1 MNALQRL
8 LDSLASEIPDTYRRL
23 VGWQTPRWILDPDF
37 DSACSRTTIRDALE
51 YARRFQKVVR
61 WMSNIEE
68 PMITGFHA
76 DDEDRVYK
84 IQQAVSAARLSFGS
98 MLETYSKL
106 SSLRLADV
114 GHAPISESGQK
125 RFARLCH
132 DAYFAALWTDCHS
145 VYSMEV
151 CGDDS
156 RIAKAFGPYINSGIP
171 TMRSTMSMSA
181 VPSFVQIFMRGTAHG
196 VSAMSDTNKLI
207 FSLLSRCTQ
216 CGSRGWENAL
226 ALALKNE
233 SVNLVVTKI
242 FTACVVGMHPQL
254 HPAARLPWDK
264 RHVLSARLALP
275 PSTMAALIEST
286 HGCMKECTRIY
297 CCSMLA
303 ELPAVSSAFA
313 ALEHP
318 IGVLKSTPLELAAT
332 SLQVA
337 SILIANAGSK
347 FQNPEFG
354 LEFFGPLLNALVSGE
369 QRTRKRSSP
378 GSAPA
383 TMTAI
388 THNRSSKIN
397 ACTSI
402 IPSGSQ
408 SAVVVFEKQEELVY
422 SASWLGKNQ
431 RIVAT
436 RPPALQI
443 IGEVL
448 ARTFRA
454 EFVPVWIHANSNG
467 LRVTRLNVV
476 QQQAIHNGCS
486 THRITNELDEDV
498 ALRVQRLALSPNVSQ
513 TINFGT
519 VAKLLNFADD
529 LVTLLS
535 ASTNVDDAIG
545 RFVQLPK
552 HDAAKLILFCKV
564 LATKDRLLSFN
575 LGPRTRQL
583 QVNAIRRR
591 FAVPDSISE
600 KEMFESGILPIHAAV
615 LFSCLECGRI
625 SNAHVNAAT
634 KPVPHNEI
642 GLSQTM
648 LRVGGIGERDEV
660 RCARRSSAALR
671 TTMARMYDVKTD
683 RLELMPLKPDIF
695 ARKQSSEDSSHS
707 ARLRRD
713 VKSCAEQSCTA
724 IACGDRPMLEVSLLG
739 RVARINGG
747 WYSICAFCGCTL
759 RVKQKHR
766 FGHEFCCL
774 RCDPLSLNREMPT
787 TVVDR
792 RENDEDD
799 ESTTCRTMYCRFCG
813 KPSGHTIA
821 SRFKVL
827 AAPLDDGGR
836 NAALPPP
843 LRRVRLT
850 CWWWDTVDP
859 RIFQTIDEFRIESFD
874 AQVAYCS
881 SHFRVWLEAAHKS
894 LTTNVIF
901 AHLAAKAVPVF
912 GADGS
917 KKAIS
922 DSLRLENKRS
932 RPKESQ
938 GSKKLNKILKK
949 HIH

>member
-1 MNALQRL
+1 MHALRRL
-8 LDSLASEIPDTYRRL
+8 LDSLTKEIPDAYRRL
-23 VGWQTPRWILDPDF
+23 VGRQTPRWITDPDF
-37 DSACSRTTIRDALE
+37 DSACARTTIRDALE

-61 WMSNIEE
+61 WMRSVEE

-114 GHAPISESGQK
+114 GHAPTSESGQK

-132 DAYFAALWTDCHS
+132 DAYFASLWTDCHA

-156 RIAKAFGPYINSGIP
+156 RISKAFGPYINSGTPNI
-171 TMRSTMSMSA
+171 RSTMSMSS
-181 VPSFVQIFMRGTAHG
+181 VPSFVQTFMRGTAHG
-196 VSAMSDTNKLI
+196 TSAMSETNRLI

-233 SVNLVVTKI
+233 SVNLVITKI

-254 HPAARLPWDK
+254 HPAARLTWDR

-286 HGCMKECTRIY
+286 HACMKECTRIY
-297 CCSMLA
+297 CCSMLS

-313 ALEHP
+313 ALDHP
-318 IGVLKSTPLELAAT
+318 IGVLKSTPLELTAT

-347 FQNPEFG
+347 FQNPDFG
-354 LEFFGPLLNALVSGE
+354 LEFFGPLINALVSGE
-369 QRTRKRSSP
+369 QRTRKRSASSSGEAP
-378 GSAPA
+378 PA

-388 THNRSSKIN
+388 THTNGRSSKSN
-397 ACTSI
+397 TCTSI

-431 RIVAT
+431 RVVAT

-443 IGEVL
+443 VGEVM

-476 QQQAIHNGCS
+476 QQQAIHNGS
-486 THRITNELDEDV
+486 SAHRITSELDEDV
-498 ALRVQRLALSPNVSQ
+498 ALCVQRLALSPKVSQ
-513 TINFGT
+513 TINIGT
-519 VAKLLNFADD
+519 VAKLLNFSDD

-552 HDAAKLILFCKV
+552 HEAAKLILFCKV

-575 LGPRTRQL
+575 LGARTREL
-583 QVNAIRRR
+583 QVNAIRKR
-591 FAVPDSISE
+591 FAIADSISDE
-600 KEMFESGILPIHAAV
+600 AMFEGGILPSHAAT

-683 RLELMPLKPDIF
+683 RLELMPLKPDVF
-695 ARKQSSEDSSHS
+695 VRKQSSDDSSHS

-713 VKSCAEQSCTA
+713 VKSCAEQSCSA
-724 IACGDRPMLEVSLLG
+724 IACGDRPMSEVSLLG
-739 RVARINGG
+739 RVVRVNGG

-766 FGHEFCCL
+766 FGNEFCCL
-774 RCDPLSLNREMPT
+774 KCDPLSLNREMPT
-787 TVVDR
+787 AVVER

-799 ESTTCRTMYCRFCG
+799 ESTTCRTLYCRFCG

-843 LRRVRLT
+843 LRRVSLLPLPLFPSLHTHPQSLLPHHQKTGRL
-850 CWWWDTVDP
+850 
-859 RIFQTIDEFRIESFD
+859 
-874 AQVAYCS
+874 
-881 SHFRVWLEAAHKS
+881 L
-894 LTTNVIF
+894 L
-901 AHLAAKAVPVF
+901 
-912 GADGS
+912 
-917 KKAIS
+917 
-922 DSLRLENKRS
+922 
-932 RPKESQ
+932 
-938 GSKKLNKILKK
+938 
-949 HIH
+949 